1 MLVVEVIDAEHVRV
15 IHYTGSVDKPNDSKP
30 DSYAGAIGAVS
41 AAVSSRHYGSAAIV
55 EGEVYLNLKIEC
67 VVLLRYPPG
76 VAIYKG
82 REAIKRARSRLHER
96 EYCLFS
102 NNCEHFINWAI
113 IDKKE
118 SDQIATAGG
127 VAAGVAVV
135 GVAVAAASLLAYF
148 VSGDGEKRKKK
159 DEEDYDTQ

>member
-15 IHYTGSVDKPNDSKP
+15 IHYTGSVDKPSDSKP
-30 DSYAGAIGAVS
+30 DSSAGAIGAVG
-41 AAVSSRHYGSAAIV
+41 AAVSSRHYGFAEIV
-55 EGEVYLNLKIEC
+55 EGTVYLKIEC

-76 VAIYKG
+76 VAMYNG
-82 REAIKRARSRLHER
+82 REAIERARSRLHER
-96 EYCLFS
+96 EYCLLS

-113 IDKKE
+113 IDKRE
-118 SDQIATAGG
+118 SDQIVTAGKG
-127 VAAGVAVV
+127 VATGVAVV